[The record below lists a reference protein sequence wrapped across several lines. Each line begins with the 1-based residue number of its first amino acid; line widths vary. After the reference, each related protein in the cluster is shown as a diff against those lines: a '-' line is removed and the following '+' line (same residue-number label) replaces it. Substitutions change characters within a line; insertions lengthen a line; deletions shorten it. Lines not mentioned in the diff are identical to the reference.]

1 MSKEGFCAL
10 CLKEKILRDSHIIPK
25 FVGRWLKDNGTGYL
39 VSAAD
44 GSKRVQDLEKFKL
57 LCDDCEKKFSK
68 LEGDFANKMF
78 FPFHKDKVREFD
90 YDENLKSFIMS
101 MAWRCLQIVKEG
113 YVKENPNSHLNT
125 FVDKADKEWREF
137 LNGDRGSIDM
147 YETHLLFLDYVDT
160 VKNTDLDNKFHWYLL
175 HVTDFTICTSDKRVF
190 FYVKLP
196 WMVFVISIEP
206 QKMEGWDGTIIN
218 KNGHI
223 SSGQTITDGNFG
235 AFLKER
241 AKLALYSSSGP
252 SQEIADR
259 RLTKVIEKD
268 PKKFLESNVLQS
280 MIVEKDLVR
289 KKKME
294 KMPPSVIE
302 LVETAI
308 ITGKDDPN
316 IPLAD
321 NQAHKM
327 RSRRIADK
335 IADLSEKDANQLHTM
350 IYGVVSLA
358 KILKENKQFTF
369 TSDSLHITYMI
380 TFETSNESRVENL
393 KKEFEKLKKQTQEK
407 IHFAVFSYSP
417 IEDFWQSGFFVPLE
431 TDSKSQEKKE

>member
-10 CLKEKILRDSHIIPK
+10 CLKEKTLRDSHIIPK

-39 VSAAD
+39 ASAAD
-44 GSKRVQDLEKFKL
+44 GSKRLQDLEKFKL
-57 LCDDCEKKFSK
+57 LCDDCEQKFSK
-68 LEGDFANKMF
+68 LEGDFANKIF

-101 MAWRCLQIVKEG
+101 MAWRCLQIVKED
-113 YVKENPNSHLNT
+113 YMKENPNSHLNT

-137 LNGDRGSIDM
+137 LNGNRDSINT

-175 HVTDFTICTSDKRVF
+175 HGIDFTICTSDKKIF

-206 QKMEGWDGTIIN
+206 QKIEGWNGTIIN

-223 SSGQTITDGNFG
+223 SSRQTITDGNFE
-235 AFLKER
+235 AFLNER
-241 AKLALYSSSGP
+241 AKFALYSSSGP
-252 SQEIADR
+252 SQEVADR
-259 RLTKVIEKD
+259 RLTKVIEND

-294 KMPPSVIE
+294 KMPSSVIE

-316 IPLAD
+316 ILLAD
-321 NQAHKM
+321 NQAHKI
-327 RSRRIADK
+327 RNRRIADK
-335 IADLSEKDANQLHTM
+335 IADLSEKDANQLHNM
-350 IYGVVSLA
+350 ICGVVSLA
-358 KILKENKQFTF
+358 RILKENKQFTF

-380 TFETSNESRVENL
+380 TFETNNESRVDNL
-393 KKEFEKLKKQTQEK
+393 KKRIRETQK
-407 IHFAVFSYSP
+407 ANPRKNSLCCVFIFSNRKFLAIGVFCS
-417 IEDFWQSGFFVPLE
+417 S
-431 TDSKSQEKKE
+431 